1 MRSALTT
8 LLCVALAACE
18 PLGNPVEPEA
28 SQSPGAPV
36 PLPAGLPADTVML
49 VEGEPITAS
58 EIDAWVETYRLVEP
72 AKTIHAQRR
81 FILTNQILPR
91 AVCRILEPELRL
103 EARSKVE
110 RAREHLVANGEAN
123 ETYEVRR
130 IHDDWISELGID
142 RWGIARDTEQDALSE
157 VFEGPGYFTFV
168 RRVASPD
175 PEDWNVYTEA
185 TIEHVTEYYIE
196 PEYMKEIVESALH
209 QVRIEIV
216 DPEWRRYLPSHYFYL
231 TPEDSQGEST
241 TQ

>member
-1 MRSALTT
+1 MRSPLPT
-8 LLCVALAACE
+8 LLCVVLAACG
-18 PLGNPVEPEA
+18 PLGNPADLEA
-28 SQSPGAPV
+28 SQNPAAPV
-36 PLPAGLPADTVML
+36 PLPPGMPADTVML

-91 AVCRILEPELRL
+91 AVCRVLEPELRL
-103 EARSKVE
+103 EARAKVG
-110 RAREHLVANGEAN
+110 RAREHLVATGEPN

-142 RWGIARDTEQDALSE
+142 RWGQARDTEQGELSE

-168 RRVASPD
+168 RRVASPE

-231 TPEDSQGEST
+231 SSSDSPGEST
-241 TQ
+241 AQ